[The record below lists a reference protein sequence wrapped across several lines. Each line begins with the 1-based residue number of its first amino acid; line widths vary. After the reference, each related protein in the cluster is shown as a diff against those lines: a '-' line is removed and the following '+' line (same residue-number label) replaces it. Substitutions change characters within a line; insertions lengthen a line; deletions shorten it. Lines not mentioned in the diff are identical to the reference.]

1 MMAFAVPPM
10 VCVVFFKEPT
20 SERSGYEAVPLNETE
35 RDSMDEEG
43 EPRRAKA
50 SGTDV

>member
-1 MMAFAVPPM
+1 MLAFAVPPM

-20 SERSGYEAVPLNETE
+20 SERSGYESVPLNESG
-35 RDSMDEEG
+35 RDSLDDDG
-43 EPRRAKA
+43 VPHRAKA